1 MIKYE
6 LKCGACAQ
14 HFEGWFA
21 DSGTYDSQ
29 AVAGEILCPFCSSTD
44 IKKAIMAPNIA
55 VRQDQSEP
63 PVSPEMVKAEVR
75 RTLMEMRRGV
85 EENCDYVGDEF
96 AKEARRIHKGES
108 EERGIY
114 GDATREEA
122 EDLVEDGI
130 PVMPIPW
137 VPTSDA

>member
-1 MIKYE
+1 
-6 LKCGACAQ
+6 
-14 HFEGWFA
+14 
-21 DSGTYDSQ
+21 
-29 AVAGEILCPFCSSTD
+29 
-44 IKKAIMAPNIA
+44 MAPNIA

-85 EENCDYVGDEF
+85 EENCDYVGGDF
-96 AKEARRIHKGES
+96 AKEARRIHKGET

-122 EDLVEDGI
+122 EDLVDEGI
-130 PVMPIPW
+130 PIMPIPW